1 MSEMSQVTNQREFI
15 RGRTLSLDQLDECLG
30 NSEVQR
36 RFSAYTD
43 TSKDNPMSGP
53 DALETALTDVF
64 CGAKNRSFRLYRNYA
79 TEAHVRRLKNMMSE
93 NLDGTIVKVFV
104 PDMVGL
110 RENLRNLDDMGTLS
124 GLLVAEQSGRNNTG
138 EVRAEAIN
146 LIVSRIKSVQDN
158 VSRLASRTGPTKE
171 ELAEIT
177 SNR

>member
-1 MSEMSQVTNQREFI
+1 
-15 RGRTLSLDQLDECLG
+15 
-30 NSEVQR
+30 
-36 RFSAYTD
+36 
-43 TSKDNPMSGP
+43 
-53 DALETALTDVF
+53 
-64 CGAKNRSFRLYRNYA
+64 
-79 TEAHVRRLKNMMSE
+79 
-93 NLDGTIVKVFV
+93 
-104 PDMVGL
+104 MVGL